1 MSARVFSRRTKQEGL
16 TLVELLI
23 ALALGLVVVL
33 VVGQIYLSGRQ
44 SYRTQT
50 GFGGMQENG
59 RFALFFLQRDIRMA
73 GFPREL
79 GPGGALSGVLAGF
92 NTVRTTDGGTGGSD
106 QIEVQYNSFGTVP
119 ASLDSVP
126 ADLQAQVT
134 DNNTFANS
142 GRDCLGNAA
151 GATVINRYWI
161 ANGNLMCEGNG
172 SAGNPQPI
180 ISGVESMQILYGVD
194 TDTDLVPNAYRR
206 ADQVTAA
213 EWPNVVAVRV
223 GLLLNSQEPVY
234 ESPDTTW
241 YAVLDAAPVQATDNL
256 ATPLDERRFARRVF
270 VTTIMIRNRTDV

>member
-1 MSARVFSRRTKQEGL
+1 MSALTLFPRMKERGL

-73 GFPREL
+73 GFPRDI
-79 GPGGALSGVLAGF
+79 GPGGALSGSLSGF
-92 NTVRTTDGGTGGSD
+92 NPTLTTDGGTGGSD

-142 GRDCLGNAA
+142 GRDCLGNPA
-151 GATVINRYWI
+151 GATVINRYWV
-161 ANGNLMCEGNG
+161 ANGDLMCEGNG
-172 SAGNPQPI
+172 DVGTPRPI

-194 TDTDLVPNAYRR
+194 TDADLAPNVYRR
-206 ADQVTAA
+206 ADLVTAA
-213 EWPNVVAVRV
+213 EWPAVVAVRV

-241 YAVLDAAPVQATDNL
+241 YAVLDAAPVQATDIT

>member
-1 MSARVFSRRTKQEGL
+1 MSAPTRSCRKKQKGL

-73 GFPREL
+73 GFPRDI
-79 GPGGALSGVLAGF
+79 GPGGALSGSLSGF
-92 NTVRTTDGGTGGSD
+92 NTARTTDGGTGGSD

-126 ADLQAQVT
+126 AGLQAQVT

-142 GRDCLGNAA
+142 ARDCLGNPA
-151 GATVINRYWI
+151 GATVINRYWVE
-161 ANGNLMCEGNG
+161 NGNLMCQGNG
-172 SAGNPQPI
+172 GADPQPI

-194 TDTDLVPNAYRR
+194 TDADLAPNVYRR
-206 ADQVTAA
+206 ADQVTAVD
-213 EWPNVVAVRV
+213 WPAVVAVRV
-223 GLLLNSQEPVY
+223 GLLLNSQEQVY

-241 YAVLDAAPVQATDNL
+241 YAVLDAAPVQATDDT

>member
-1 MSARVFSRRTKQEGL
+1 MNVRTISPAKQRGL

-73 GFPREL
+73 GFPRDI
-79 GPGGALSGVLAGF
+79 GPGGALSGSLSGF
-92 NTVRTTDGGTGGSD
+92 NTALTTDGGTGRSD
-106 QIEVQYNSFGTVP
+106 QIEIQYNSFGTVP

-126 ADLQAQVT
+126 AGLQAQVT

-142 GRDCLGNAA
+142 ARDCLGNPA
-151 GATVINRYWI
+151 GATVINRYWVE
-161 ANGNLMCEGNG
+161 NGNLTCQGNG
-172 SAGNPQPI
+172 SADPQPI

-194 TDTDLVPNAYRR
+194 TDTDLVPNVYRR
-206 ADQVTAA
+206 ADQLTAA
-213 EWPNVVAVRV
+213 DWPNVVAVRV
-223 GLLLNSQEPVY
+223 GLLLNSQEQVY

>member
-1 MSARVFSRRTKQEGL
+1 MSARTHSRRTKQNGL

-23 ALALGLVVVL
+23 AMVLGLVVLL

-73 GFPREL
+73 GFPRDQ
-79 GPGGALSGVLAGF
+79 GPGGAFSGAETGF
-92 NTVRTTDGGTGGSD
+92 NTVRTTDGGAGGSD

-119 ASLDSVP
+119 VVLDSVP
-126 ADLQAQVT
+126 AGLQAQVT
-134 DNNTFANS
+134 ENSTFANS
-142 GRDCLGNAA
+142 ARDCLGNAG

-161 ANGNLMCEGNG
+161 ANGSLMCLGNG
-172 SAGNPQPI
+172 DATAREI
-180 ISGVESMQILYGVD
+180 VSGVESMQILYGVD
-194 TDTDLVPNAYRR
+194 TDGDLVPNVYRR
-206 ADQVTAA
+206 ADQVAGG
-213 EWPNVVAVRV
+213 WPNVVAVRV

-241 YAVLDAAPVQATDNL
+241 YAVLDAAPLQAADITT
-256 ATPLDERRFARRVF
+256 TPLDERLFARRVF
-270 VTTIMIRNRTDV
+270 VTTIVIRNRTDV